1 MLIINR
7 SQVRQ
12 LLPMADCI
20 EAVAGALAALA
31 NGEGRQPLRR
41 GMFTPD
47 GSGILALM
55 PGFINSPA
63 ALGVK
68 VIAVFDHEP
77 GSKLESHQ
85 GGVMLFDADNGRPLA
100 LLEAGSITEIRTAAA
115 SAVATDLLARSD
127 AGDLAILGTGA
138 QARSHVEAMLAVRDI
153 TRVRLWG
160 RTTAH
165 AERLASEESG
175 RWGIEI
181 EVAPNVPAAIEGAD
195 IVCTTTSAVE
205 PVLSGELLHEG
216 MHINAVGA
224 SVPTYRELDT
234 EAIRRSRLFTDRRES
249 LVNEAGEYQ
258 LALKQGAIGEDHLV
272 AEIGEVLIGD
282 HPGRRS
288 DTEIT
293 LFRSLGLAV
302 EDLAAARL
310 IYQRAIQKGMGT
322 RVDLME

>member
-7 SQVRQ
+7 SQVRE

-20 EAVAGALAALA
+20 EAVAEALAALA
-31 NGEGRQPLRR
+31 RGDGRQPLRR

-55 PGFINSPA
+55 PGFINRPA

-77 GSKLESHQ
+77 ESELESHQ
-85 GGVMLFDADNGRPLA
+85 GGVMLFDPDNGLPLA

-115 SAVATDLLARSD
+115 SAVATDRLARSD
-127 AGDLAILGTGA
+127 ACDVAILGTGT
-138 QARSHVEAMLAVRDI
+138 QARSHVEAMLAVRDVSRL
-153 TRVRLWG
+153 RVWG

-165 AERLASEESG
+165 AERLADEESS
-175 RWGIEI
+175 RWGTVI
-181 EVAPNVPAAIEGAD
+181 EVAPNVPDAIEGAD
-195 IVCTTTSAVE
+195 IVCTTTSSVD
-205 PVLSGELLHEG
+205 PILPGELLREG

-234 EAIRRSRLFTDRRES
+234 EAVRRSRLFTDRRES

-258 LALKQGAIGEDHLV
+258 LALKEGAIGEDHLQ
-272 AEIGEVLIGD
+272 AEIGEVLIGR
-282 HPGRRS
+282 HPGRTS

-310 IYQRAIQKGMGT
+310 IYTRAVERGVGT
-322 RVDLME
+322 RIDLMG